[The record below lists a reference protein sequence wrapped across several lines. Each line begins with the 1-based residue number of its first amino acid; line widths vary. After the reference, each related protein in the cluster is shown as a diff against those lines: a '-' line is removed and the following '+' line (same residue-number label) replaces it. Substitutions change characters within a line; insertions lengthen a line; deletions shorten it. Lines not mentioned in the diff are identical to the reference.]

1 MIKLELKNKTLALML
16 VAAIAIS
23 LASTIISLNRLGG
36 ISTTGHATSTASSN
50 VTITSLNSVRFN
62 VNSIYFGSG
71 SVNSSAGYNNCTL
84 YANVSGG
91 AGFKSAGCI
100 NFVATQPGPLII
112 ENDGNV
118 NLTNVQLVSSVA
130 AAAFIGGI
138 AVTPVYQYNVYNNQ
152 TGSCATGLGPT
163 TWTDVNTT
171 GSGTSICT
179 KMDWQDAADSIAVG
193 VYIVI
198 PADATGAK
206 TSTWTVTGT

>member
-1 MIKLELKNKTLALML
+1 MELTNKTLALLL
-16 VAAIAIS
+16 VAAIAVS
-23 LASTIISLNRLGG
+23 LAGTIISLNKLNNVP
-36 ISTTGHATSTASSN
+36 TTGYATSTATSN

-62 VNSIYFGSG
+62 VASIYFGSG

-84 YANVSGG
+84 FANLTAVGG
-91 AGFKSAGCI
+91 WKSAGCI
-100 NFVATQPGPLII
+100 NFAGSEPGPLII

-138 AVTPVYQYNVYNNQ
+138 AVTPVYQYLVIQNE